1 MRRENNKIEED
12 RIQEWGGGG
21 ERLKL
26 WGRREF
32 KNEEGN
38 YKIVGEEGIIIKL
51 WKRREIKMKRER
63 GK

>member
-12 RIQEWGGGG
+12 RIQEWGGGV

-26 WGRREF
+26 RGRREF